1 MIQSAKVTFS
11 KIGVISAI
19 VTSSKNGVA
28 SQEKK
33 GTLFMPRV
41 VLQIEG
47 RKSLKTGYLQLS
59 RFDKKDYQGLA
70 YLQLSR
76 FDKKDYQGLA
86 VLPDFIV
93 IITKQEYI
101 TVGEDIEERKA
112 ISRSEAGEIVDV
124 QEDGF
129 ICRIGNKI
137 QLRNIDCEMIGERD
151 LTEEEIRDLEQENN

>member
-1 MIQSAKVTFS
+1 MIESAKVTFS
-11 KIGVISAI
+11 KMGVHC
-19 VTSSKNGVA
+19 VEGHVA
-28 SQEKK
+28 NIY
-33 GTLFMPRV
+33 TPRV
-41 VLQIEG
+41 SLQIEG
-47 RKSLKTGYLQLS
+47 RKSLKTG
-59 RFDKKDYQGLA
+59 

-101 TVGEDIEERKA
+101 TVGKDIEERKA

>member
-1 MIQSAKVTFS
+1 LHHQKLKAMIQSAKVTFS
-11 KIGVISAI
+11 KIGVISAK
-19 VTSSKNGVA
+19 VKSSITGVA

-41 VLQIEG
+41 VLHIEG
-47 RKSLKTGYLQLS
+47 RKSLKTG
-59 RFDKKDYQGLA
+59 

>member
-70 YLQLSR
+70 
-76 FDKKDYQGLA
+76 
-86 VLPDFIV
+86 VLPDFHRNNYQSSV
-93 IITKQEYI
+93 YHSRRRHR
-101 TVGEDIEERKA
+101 RKK
-112 ISRSEAGEIVDV
+112 SN
-124 QEDGF
+124 QP
-129 ICRIGNKI
+129 
-137 QLRNIDCEMIGERD
+137 Q
-151 LTEEEIRDLEQENN
+151 